1 MMMKFP
7 YLEYKLLQTK
17 NGAMYLCEVQT
28 QYPDGLGPVEASWV
42 IADSAN
48 GKAIAKALNAG

>member
-1 MMMKFP
+1 MMKFP